1 MSLDQKDILQTDAW
15 TRARDRFVEDLSD
28 EEKATFLSTNSLEEV
43 FYSASAAQKSH
54 QDKSKSLAAISKLEP
69 LIRAIQQYEGALDVY
84 SNASPLIMCPLWG
97 GVKVLIKVSFF
108 NWFISISYPRR
119 LTFDF

>member
-15 TRARDRFVEDLSD
+15 TRARNRFVEDLSD

-69 LIRAIQQYEGALDVY
+69 LIRAIQQYEEALDVY

-97 GVKVLIKVSFF
+97 SVKVLIKVSFL
-108 NWFISISYPRR
+108 IGLLASPIPE
-119 LTFDF
+119 D